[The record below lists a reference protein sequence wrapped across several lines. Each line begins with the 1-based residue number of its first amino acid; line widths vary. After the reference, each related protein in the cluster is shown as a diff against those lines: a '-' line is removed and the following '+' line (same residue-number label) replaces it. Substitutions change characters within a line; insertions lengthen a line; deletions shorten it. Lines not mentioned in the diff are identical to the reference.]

1 MHCCVQHNAHTRE
14 TCTYLSSF
22 SFILLAIAVAGMR
35 DIKDF
40 FFFFF
45 SKAFCCQCS
54 ISGLG
59 FAFGPVSR
67 EVGDLFLGK
76 RLQGEKKKLLKVCS
90 CLVESSVHNFLI
102 EGMITS

>member
-1 MHCCVQHNAHTRE
+1 MHCCVRHNAHTRE

-22 SFILLAIAVAGMR
+22 SFILLAIVVAGMR
-35 DIKDF
+35 DIKDI
-40 FFFFF
+40 FFF

-67 EVGDLFLGK
+67 EVGNLFLGK
-76 RLQGEKKKLLKVCS
+76 RLQDEKKKKKAT
-90 CLVESSVHNFLI
+90 
-102 EGMITS
+102 EGL